1 MANGLLSKMRK
12 TIEKKFDDV
21 VVDLEEPKIWANSG
35 NYVLNHIL
43 SGQFGRGYPAG
54 RITQIFGESGSGKSY
69 LVSKAIVEAQ
79 ADGYMVVI
87 LDSEQAMSHDY
98 LEKIGV
104 DTNADKLLTVQC
116 YTVEQAQDLMI
127 ELLNDIKEARNNN
140 GDEIK
145 LMLIV
150 DSLGLLSSNK
160 AAEDAEKGG
169 STAADMGTKAKALVR
184 MFNAV
189 TQKIGLTETVC
200 IMTNHGAKEVGV
212 MFPQIKPVG
221 GRSVEYVPSISLR
234 VTKSKLKQSE
244 LDELAFLYGGEM
256 PKNLDA
262 LGIVSKL
269 ELYKSRFTRPFR
281 KVKLMIPYDMGL
293 HKYAGLFEY
302 LYTNDVIQQSRRGYY
317 NYKNSPFDKDFTRKK
332 FIEDGYA
339 EKIVNDLINREK
351 SGEIFD
357 FIMKSENEEKEIE
370 ENEKEK

>member
-1 MANGLLSKMRK
+1 MANLLSKMRK

-21 VVDLEEPKIWANSG
+21 IVDLEEPKIWANSG

-43 SGQFGRGYPAG
+43 SGRFSRGYPAG

-79 ADGYMVVI
+79 KDGYMVVI

-104 DTNADKLLTVQC
+104 DTSPDKLLTVQC
-116 YTVEQAQDLMI
+116 YTVEQTQDLMV
-127 ELLNDIKEARNNN
+127 ELLNDVKEARKNN
-140 GDEIK
+140 GDKIK

-234 VTKSKLKQSE
+234 VTKSRLKSSE
-244 LDELAFLYGGEM
+244 LDELAF
-256 PKNLDA
+256 
-262 LGIVSKL
+262 
-269 ELYKSRFTRPFR
+269 
-281 KVKLMIPYDMGL
+281 
-293 HKYAGLFEY
+293 
-302 LYTNDVIQQSRRGYY
+302 
-317 NYKNSPFDKDFTRKK
+317 
-332 FIEDGYA
+332 
-339 EKIVNDLINREK
+339 
-351 SGEIFD
+351 
-357 FIMKSENEEKEIE
+357 
-370 ENEKEK
+370 